1 LERGLIDMAT
11 LVRFDP
17 FRELA
22 GFQSDV
28 SRLLNGMVEGNGR
41 TTQAWVPALDVWETG
56 DEIVLA
62 FDLPGVAED
71 EIAVELEDDML
82 TVSAVRERTQE
93 TDGEG
98 VARYERRFGTFTR
111 TIGLPQGV
119 GDADVQATYK
129 DGVLELHV
137 RKPEQRKPR
146 RIQVGTSQPSIEGA
160 ATKE

>member
-1 LERGLIDMAT
+1 MAT

-28 SRLLNGMVEGNGR
+28 SRLLNGMLEGNGR
-41 TTQAWVPALDVWETG
+41 TTQAWVPALDVWETK
-56 DEIVLA
+56 DELVYA
-62 FDLPGVAED
+62 FDLPGVPED
-71 EIAVELEDDML
+71 KITVELEDDML

-93 TDGEG
+93 DAAEG
-98 VARYERRFGTFTR
+98 VARFERRFGTFTR
-111 TIGLPQGV
+111 TIGLPQGI
-119 GDADVQATYK
+119 GDADVQATYS

-146 RIQVGTSQPSIEGA
+146 RIQVGTSQPPIEGA